1 MARAIINQFSE
12 DANIIPPFA
21 CSYGSNISVG
31 EATVINHS
39 GVFIDSGKI
48 NIGAHALIGP
58 KSLLNCSLR
67 PYDAKARDNGMAK
80 AAAINIGDGA
90 WLGGKVTV
98 LPGVSIGK
106 HSVIGS
112 GSVVTHDIPND
123 VVAVGNPCKIV
134 RQITKEDKIN
144 PYRTKKRK

>member
-1 MARAIINQFSE
+1 
-12 DANIIPPFA
+12 
-21 CSYGSNISVG
+21 
-31 EATVINHS
+31 
-39 GVFIDSGKI
+39 
-48 NIGAHALIGP
+48 
-58 KSLLNCSLR
+58 
-67 PYDAKARDNGMAK
+67 MAK

-112 GSVVTHDIPND
+112 GSVVTHDIPDD